1 MTLIQVYKEGN
12 PVTKMHFVSR
22 GHFESSYRLND
33 NDYSLCILGPG
44 TFCGDELL
52 SWALRQPHVDI
63 FPPST
68 ATLKSLDVT
77 EVFSLDAS
85 DLKYVTDHYRYK
97 FETETLRRAVRFY
110 SVSWRMWG
118 ALTIQLAWRRCKFR
132 RAAEKA
138 AMAVVRTG
146 GKIGPPPQDDEEILG
161 LLPNSNNRKPSDSNE
176 SASKSQTT
184 VHKETDKDTKSVEDI
199 HEQHDADMSDTIL
212 PSSTSKS
219 PDKPD

>member
-1 MTLIQVYKEGN
+1 LIQVYKEGN
-12 PVTKMHFVSR
+12 PVKKMHFVSR

-33 NDYSLCILGPG
+33 NDYSLSILGPG

-52 SWALRQPHVDI
+52 SWALRQPHVEI

-110 SVSWRMWG
+110 SLSWRMWA
-118 ALTIQLAWRRCKFR
+118 ALTIQIAWRRCKFR
-132 RAAEKA
+132 LAAKA
-138 AMAVVRTG
+138 ALAVVRSG
-146 GKIGPPPQDDEEILG
+146 GKIGPPPKDDEEILG
-161 LLPNSNNRKPSDSNE
+161 LLTNSNNRKPTDSNKRG
-176 SASKSQTT
+176 SKSLTT
-184 VHKETDKDTKSVEDI
+184 VPEETDQDTESMEGI
-199 HEQHDADMSDTIL
+199 HEQHDTHMPDTIL
-212 PSSTSKS
+212 PSSVSTSPEQ
-219 PDKPD
+219 PD